1 MIQYST
7 SNAVTT
13 PNHEQT
19 NQSASRPLIP
29 QRRPSTTTDR
39 LCLRVAREY
48 CRRRKRG
55 RLDSIYNEDN
65 VSASK

>member
-7 SNAVTT
+7 SNAVST

-19 NQSASRPLIP
+19 NQSASCPRIL

-48 CRRRKRG
+48 CRRCG
-55 RLDSIYNEDN
+55 RLDSICDEDDI
-65 VSASK
+65 SASK